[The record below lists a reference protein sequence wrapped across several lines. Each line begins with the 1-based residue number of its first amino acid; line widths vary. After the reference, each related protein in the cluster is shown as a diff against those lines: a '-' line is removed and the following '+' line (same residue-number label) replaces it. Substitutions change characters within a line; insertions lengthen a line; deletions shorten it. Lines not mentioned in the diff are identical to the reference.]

1 MSIESQQLLDF
12 VRQLPVGPAYAPIY
26 AKGQVFGK
34 HQDVSSG
41 KAPYEKAH
49 HSKLSPADV
58 ALLLQQRPEV
68 FRAVGL
74 FTGIRSDGLVILDV
88 DANLATLQKRW
99 GDTLQGAP
107 VVVST
112 KKNAAKFVFRVP
124 EEQRSK
130 VKGISGKVTGAGYE
144 VLWGMQG
151 VIGGEYPGSSDGS
164 APEGFYRLASGSFD
178 EIPVAPDW
186 LLAEM
191 RAAKEADAPVG
202 GGVCQ
207 EPEGVGLFW
216 AD

>member
-1 MSIESQQLLDF
+1 MSTESQVLLDL
-12 VRQLPVGPAYAPIY
+12 VRDLPVGPAYAPIY

-49 HSKLSPADV
+49 HAKLSPADV
-58 ALLLQQRPEV
+58 ALLIEQRPEV
-68 FRAVGL
+68 FKAVGL

-88 DANLATLQKRW
+88 DANLATLRKRW
-99 GDTLQGAP
+99 GSTLEGAP
-107 VVVST
+107 VVEST

-151 VIGGEYPGSSDGS
+151 VVGGAYPGSSDGA
-164 APEGFYRLASGSFD
+164 APGGFYRLVSGSFH
-178 EIPVAPDW
+178 
-186 LLAEM
+186 
-191 RAAKEADAPVG
+191 
-202 GGVCQ
+202 
-207 EPEGVGLFW
+207 
-216 AD
+216 